1 MTYASIASAFPLD
14 EPDSVAIRLVTP
26 NGILY
31 SICPKTL
38 NQSELKISTVLFRD
52 GEGKDFSLE
61 AAESLLR
68 SNERIKEILLE
79 GVGDNTD
86 VVNYTDLITQD
97 PYANAPLTRLVLNK
111 DRLEDLAFKQK
122 FGVLTI
128 GKNNYIVSHMLD
140 LFGNESLNDCIP
152 KVVLHINESQLP
164 KWDSL
169 LKKYW
174 VHEDD
179 LKSYLNPQ
187 VGEDANNNK
196 QNSTHQNKSFEE
208 ASSDFIETVEKN
220 MDQVVSVAK
229 TGIGILKNLLK

>member
-1 MTYASIASAFPLD
+1 MTYASTASTFLLD
-14 EPDSVAIRLVTP
+14 EPDLVAIRLVTP

-68 SNERIKEILLE
+68 SDERIKDILLKGIDE
-79 GVGDNTD
+79 NTNII
-86 VVNYTDLITQD
+86 NYADLITKD

-111 DRLEDLAFKQK
+111 DKQEDLAFKRK

-140 LFGNESLNDCIP
+140 LFNNESLNDCIP

-169 LKKYW
+169 HKKYW

-179 LKSYLNPQ
+179 LKSYLNPRI
-187 VGEDANNNK
+187 GEDANNNE
-196 QNSTHQNKSFEE
+196 QDSTHQNKSFEDV
-208 ASSDFIETVEKN
+208 SSEFIESVEKN
-220 MDQVVSVAK
+220 LDQVVGVAK
-229 TGIGILKNLLK
+229 TGIGLLKNLLK